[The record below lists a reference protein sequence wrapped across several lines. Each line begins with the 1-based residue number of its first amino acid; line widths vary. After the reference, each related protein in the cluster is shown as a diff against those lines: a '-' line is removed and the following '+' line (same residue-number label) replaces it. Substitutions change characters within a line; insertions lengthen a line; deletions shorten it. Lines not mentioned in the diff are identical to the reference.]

1 MQRVLAAMKCGMS
14 RALPILLTCL
24 LVIGWTCRLG
34 GEELTEAQKK
44 ALFLR
49 AREEIRPVPRANP
62 TPRPTPRAAPKPT
75 PSPESTPAPKP
86 KTTPA
91 PPSRTPAAPEDE
103 DFIPLE
109 SERTPAPK
117 TRKAEPVPSPTP
129 RPKAKA
135 TPKPRQAD
143 APSAPIT
150 IEKSGASGE
159 EGFAPPPRQG
169 EWFKRYR
176 YLTPE
181 VRKAIDNARVK
192 KGRWRYIVIHNSA
205 TNQGNAKI
213 FDRYHRDV
221 RKMQNGLAYHFVIG
235 NGNASGDGEI
245 EIGSRWTRQINGGH
259 VASDYLNNIAIGIC
273 LVGDFDRKVPT
284 RAQLGALQE
293 LTDYLRNRVGRSKG
307 KLAAV
312 RGHRQINPKPTTCPG
327 KRFDLKWLNSR
338 FRD

>member
-1 MQRVLAAMKCGMS
+1 MPGDLASMKWRMFRVLS
-14 RALPILLTCL
+14 ITLTCL
-24 LVIGWTCRLG
+24 LFTGLAGEGR

-49 AREEIRPVPRANP
+49 AREDIRPVPRSNP

-75 PSPESTPAPKP
+75 PRPKATPKP
-86 KTTPA
+86 EPPA
-91 PPSRTPAAPEDE
+91 HKPPQPEED

-109 SERTPAPK
+109 KERKPEPV
-117 TRKAEPVPSPTP
+117 TRKAKPVPTPKPTP
-129 RPKAKA
+129 KATPKATRKA
-135 TPKPRQAD
+135 TPKPRRGD
-143 APSAPIT
+143 ARSAPIT

-159 EGFAPPPRQG
+159 QGFAPPPRQG
-169 EWFKRYR
+169 GWFKRYR

-181 VRKAIDNARVK
+181 VRRAIDRARVRT
-192 KGRWRYIVIHNSA
+192 GRWRYIVVHNSA

-213 FDRYHRDV
+213 FDRYHRNV
-221 RKMQNGLAYHFVIG
+221 RKMPNGLAYHFVIG

-245 EIGSRWTRQINGGH
+245 EIGQRWTRQINGGH
-259 VASDYLNNIAIGIC
+259 VASDYLNNIALGIC
-273 LVGDFDRKVPT
+273 LVGDFDRRVPT

-293 LTDYLRNRVGRSKG
+293 LTDYLRKRVGRSKG

-312 RGHRQINPKPTTCPG
+312 RGHKQINPRPTTCPG
-327 KRFDLKWLNSR
+327 KRFNLKWLNSR